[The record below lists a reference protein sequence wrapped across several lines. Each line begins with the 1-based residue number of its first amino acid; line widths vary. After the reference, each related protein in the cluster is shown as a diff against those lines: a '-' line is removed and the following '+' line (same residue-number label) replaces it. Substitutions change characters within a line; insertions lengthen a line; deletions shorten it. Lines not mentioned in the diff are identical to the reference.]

1 MAPPT
6 TAAKAA
12 DAGVSAAGKAAGE
25 KQDASRYVPGQILDS
40 YHAPAMGERYQ
51 GLLGDTLADVPLLKR
66 LNWLHVP
73 LLVATPL
80 VGLFGIA
87 TAKFYW
93 QTWVFTFFFYL
104 LGGFGITAG
113 YHRLFAHRAYTA
125 HPILRYFLMF
135 AGTAAVE
142 GSVRWWARD
151 HRAHHRYVDTD
162 KDPYAA
168 TKGFWYAHV
177 GWMLVKQDKSR
188 IGHADISDLNAD
200 PLVRFQHKWYLP
212 LVVLI
217 AFVLPTLVCGLGW
230 GDYYGGYFIAGVA
243 RLVVVH
249 HSTFFVNSLAHYAG
263 AATYTDR
270 HTARNSWIT
279 ALLTLGEGYHNFHH
293 EFPSDYRN
301 GIEWYQYDP
310 TKVFI
315 WVMSRLGLATE
326 LQEFPANEVEKGKLQ
341 MRQKELDGDKRRLNW
356 GPDPATLPIITEE
369 QLAKRVSAGEGLVLL
384 DGFVLDVGKFMHT
397 HPGGVNFIRGELGK
411 DVSAA
416 FKAEVYRHSQ
426 AARNLAAT
434 FRVARLQGYWA

>member
-1 MAPPT
+1 VRGAAACNAATQHSDFNTSPPPPPT
-6 TAAKAA
+6 PPST
-12 DAGVSAAGKAAGE
+12 
-25 KQDASRYVPGQILDS
+25 
-40 YHAPAMGERYQ
+40 APA
-51 GLLGDTLADVPLLKR
+51 
-66 LNWLHVP
+66 
-73 LLVATPL
+73 
-80 VGLFGIA
+80 
-87 TAKFYW
+87 
-93 QTWVFTFFFYL
+93 
-104 LGGFGITAG
+104 
-113 YHRLFAHRAYTA
+113 
-125 HPILRYFLMF
+125 
-135 AGTAAVE
+135 
-142 GSVRWWARD
+142 
-151 HRAHHRYVDTD
+151 
-162 KDPYAA
+162 
-168 TKGFWYAHV
+168 
-177 GWMLVKQDKSR
+177 
-188 IGHADISDLNAD
+188 DLNAD